1 MLTDANLSPISS
13 CAQATTAKEAAFRI
27 TYPLAPARNT
37 RVVALDAAAAGVVR
51 AAAAEGGWGQ
61 ARFFTVADPGDEVD
75 EIDGPAMTL
84 SDLITDTN
92 SVILVS
98 TTGENGQALAAIGR
112 GCAERSI
119 MTAGLC
125 VTPGQISTDALLHLR
140 PYARILLVP
149 AEPDDLPELLRAIR
163 A

>member
-1 MLTDANLSPISS
+1 MQADTNLSPISS
-13 CAQATTAKEAAFRI
+13 CAQAATTKEAAFRI
-27 TYPLAPARNT
+27 TYPLTPARNT
-37 RVVALDAAAAGVVR
+37 RVVALDAVAARVVQ

-61 ARFFTVADPGDEVD
+61 ARFFTAADPGDEVI
-75 EIDGPAMTL
+75 EVDGGTMPLT
-84 SDLITDTN
+84 DLISDTN

-125 VTPGQISTDALLHLR
+125 ITPGEISTDALLHLR